1 MKLEIC
7 ANSLASALA
16 AQNGGAQRI
25 ELCGNLNE
33 GGTTPSYGTIKKV
46 RDQLT
51 IKLYVLIRPRAG
63 DFHYSPQEFE
73 IMKEDIL
80 LCKRLGCDGVV
91 IGLLDIEGNVDVK
104 RTQELVTLASPM
116 GVTFH
121 RAFDSCNNGLKAL
134 EDIIHCGCERILTS
148 GMKNTASEGADFLQ
162 ELVKKAGNRIIIMP
176 GSGVNESNI
185 EQLILETGA
194 NEYHTSA
201 KVPTK
206 SDMRYHNSAIQN
218 MGETIEVSDVGK
230 IRGINRLIKKSAN

>member
-25 ELCGNLNE
+25 ELCENLNE

-46 RDQLT
+46 RELLT
-51 IKLYVLIRPRAG
+51 IKVYVLIRPRAG
-63 DFHYSPQEFE
+63 DFHYSPAEFE

-91 IGLLDIEGNVDVK
+91 IGLLDVDGNVDME
-104 RTQELVTLASPM
+104 RTQELVSLASPM

-121 RAFDSCNNGLKAL
+121 RAFDSCNDGIKAL
-134 EDIIHCGCERILTS
+134 EEIIDCGCERILTS
-148 GMKNTASEGADFLQ
+148 GMKNTALEGAHFLQ

-176 GSGVNESNI
+176 GSGVNESNL
-185 EQLILETGA
+185 EQLILQTEA
-194 NEYHTSA
+194 MEYHTSA
-201 KVPTK
+201 KVSVASK
-206 SDMRYHNSAIQN
+206 VKYHNPAIQN
-218 MGETIEVSDVGK
+218 MGETIEVSSEEK
-230 IRGINRLIKKSAN
+230 IRRIVKLLNS